1 VTVKVLLVDDHHLV
15 RTGLRRII
23 DGELDL
29 EVAAEAA
36 TGEEALKLTRTLAPD
51 VVLMDLNMPG
61 MGGMEAARLILG
73 INPAV
78 KVLGVSVHLEGAY
91 PRRFL
96 EAGCH
101 GYLNKGCSAEELIA
115 AIRAVAQGRRYIS
128 HDVAHHLA
136 MEHVGAR
143 GQLPLEA
150 LTQREMQVLRL
161 LAQGRTVHEVAADL
175 HINVKTVYTYRHRL
189 QTKLDARSAVEL
201 THVAL
206 RHGLIDGGDL
216 P

>member
-1 VTVKVLLVDDHHLV
+1 MIRVLLVDDHDLV

-23 DGELDL
+23 DDQVDL

-36 TGEEALKLTRTLAPD
+36 SGEDALNLLRSHGPE

-61 MGGMEAARLILG
+61 MGGMEAARLVLAIDPG
-73 INPAV
+73 V

-96 EAGCH
+96 ESGCH
-101 GYLNKGCSAEELIA
+101 GYVNKGCSAQELVT
-115 AIRAVAQGRRYIS
+115 AIRTVAQGKRYLS
-128 HDVAHHLA
+128 PDVAQSLA
-136 MEHVGAR
+136 MEHVNAR
-143 GQLPLEA
+143 GHLPLEN
-150 LTQREMQVLRL
+150 LSNRELQVLRL
-161 LAQGRTVHEVAADL
+161 LAQGQSVDEIAEVL

-189 QTKLDARSAVEL
+189 QVKLGCRSPVEL

-206 RHGLIDGGDL
+206 RQGLIDGGDL